1 MAGRYKYHAA
11 GSSQQQQGGVP
22 TCQKCL
28 QQGHWTYECKGE
40 RVYIARPTRTQQLKN
55 PRARPHFLEA
65 SELPPELRDK
75 EKKERKGGGGRG
87 AAADERRRKR
97 KRRSPSS
104 SSSSSSSSGG
114 SSSSSGSSSGGSS
127 SSGSSSSDSGSSSD
141 ASGSGSGTSRSS
153 GSSSSGTSSG
163 SGSGSGPSTS
173 GNKKRGGK
181 KRQHKSSASSSGGSG
196 SSSSGSSGSSG
207 SSSSSSSGSESGG
220 ARRRRGSGS
229 PAPSK
234 QRRRSAGEG
243 VRDPDAERASF
254 SDAVKWLQACTSL
267 NYWLNIY
274 QRQQETGEHLKAP
287 PELPKIVELMH
298 RLPAADMNTWR
309 SLGKG
314 KVPKKAQQKGEPRS
328 KWDEDKAAELVRL
341 VDDEAYRTAQIG
353 KNATR
358 SGKCNWAAVSR
369 HFGFVA
375 PSTVQKKYNALKGIV
390 EAPKEKK
397 KRAAAEEGEGVK
409 ARRLAGPQRTKPSPC
424 DAPCAA
430 CARPACRRAPAPT
443 PGSRPPFSPCSPPLQ
458 PASPAKKQKPA
469 EAKSPVKK
477 EKAAAPAAPV
487 VTPVVASGWTA
498 ELSDKLVQLVDDKK
512 YRKEATGHK
521 KLKYKR
527 IAKELGH
534 DKKECKRQYKKV
546 TGRDAPEEE
555 GDDD

>member
-1 MAGRYKYHAA
+1 MA
-11 GSSQQQQGGVP
+11 S
-22 TCQKCL
+22 
-28 QQGHWTYECKGE
+28 
-40 RVYIARPTRTQQLKN
+40 
-55 PRARPHFLEA
+55 
-65 SELPPELRDK
+65 
-75 EKKERKGGGGRG
+75 
-87 AAADERRRKR
+87 
-97 KRRSPSS
+97 
-104 SSSSSSSSGG
+104 
-114 SSSSSGSSSGGSS
+114 
-127 SSGSSSSDSGSSSD
+127 
-141 ASGSGSGTSRSS
+141 
-153 GSSSSGTSSG
+153 
-163 SGSGSGPSTS
+163 
-173 GNKKRGGK
+173 
-181 KRQHKSSASSSGGSG
+181 
-196 SSSSGSSGSSG
+196 
-207 SSSSSSSGSESGG
+207 
-220 ARRRRGSGS
+220 
-229 PAPSK
+229 
-234 QRRRSAGEG
+234 
-243 VRDPDAERASF
+243 ASF

-409 ARRLAGPQRTKPSPC
+409 
-424 DAPCAA
+424 
-430 CARPACRRAPAPT
+430 
-443 PGSRPPFSPCSPPLQ
+443 